1 MLDLQ
6 KHKEYLWKY
15 LLTYGKVRKKRG
27 DFQQLVFPFQ
37 DIVM

>member
-15 LLTYGKVRKKRG
+15 LLTYGKGFKATTGGLQFDRR
-27 DFQQLVFPFQ
+27 
-37 DIVM
+37 DI